1 MSRWC
6 WEKSSPGVPSWT
18 RESPTSSCSAPLSS
32 TASPP
37 WSETPCAPTTSTKVR
52 PSQACHAQVFH
63 RSWSWGYK
71 CWISAGQG
79 RLDGA
84 LCSFSHEEKLEYLS
98 KAYEAGVRNIEME
111 STVFAAMC
119 RVCGLKGS
127 SSAALEAETPVK
139 QTERSHAWYWPAH
152 FCIELS
158 DVSLQPLWSVS
169 RCWIVLKETRSLPLT
184 TSWWSISRDL
194 KSWCPTLSRNA
205 WDLTSK
211 TPAAHKAGMYILECR
226 TCGNVNTVLNLCLC
240 ALETYLKRGFF
251 FDELKCVIANILLI
265 SHVSVL

>member
-1 MSRWC
+1 M
-6 WEKSSPGVPSWT
+6 

-52 PSQACHAQVFH
+52 PSHACPAQAFH
-63 RSWSWGYK
+63 RRRSWGYK

-127 SSAALEAETPVK
+127 SSTTQWNTDRKITCMIITSAFM
-139 QTERSHAWYWPAH
+139 H
-152 FCIELS
+152 
-158 DVSLQPLWSVS
+158 
-169 RCWIVLKETRSLPLT
+169 LT
-184 TSWWSISRDL
+184 V
-194 KSWCPTLSRNA
+194 WCFS
-205 WDLTSK
+205 
-211 TPAAHKAGMYILECR
+211 PAAVICVALLNRFEGDQITASHDVLVEYQQRPQIL
-226 TCGNVNTVLNLCLC
+226 VS
-240 ALETYLKRGFF
+240 YFIKKRLG
-251 FDELKCVIANILLI
+251 LHA
-265 SHVSVL
+265 